1 MISNY
6 IVERLSEKYIKQYA
20 EAVISDWYNE
30 YQLNKYKGNMT
41 IEQLSAAILKEKD
54 YRYVIIKNNELIGG
68 IALIDDKYISYFI
81 VPEYRNNGIATD
93 ILKEFT
99 KKVIETN
106 YEVYIQIMKGNKAS
120 MRVGEK
126 VGYSKI
132 SENKLTVTLA
142 YSR

>member
-6 IVERLSEKYIKQYA
+6 TVERLSKKYIKQYA
-20 EAVISDWYNE
+20 AAVTSDWYNE

-41 IEQLSAAILKEKD
+41 IKQLSAAILKEKD
-54 YRYVIIKNNELIGG
+54 YRYVIVTANKLIGG
-68 IALIDDKYISYFI
+68 VAIVNDKYISYFI

-93 ILKEFT
+93 ILKKFT
-99 KKVIETN
+99 KAVIKTN
-106 YEVYIQIMKGNKAS
+106 DKVYIQIMKGNEAS

-126 VGYSKI
+126 AGYSKI
-132 SENKLTVTLA
+132 SEDDLTVTLE